1 MCPARKCCVN
11 VRPGGGD
18 VPGLGGGGLT
28 LEGWVHRLG
37 PPRQDAV
44 DGFIYQ
50 LPGAW
55 SSRLLPHSFLTP
67 ENLGGWAQ
75 ARSKAACS
83 PQGLPIWEPGTV
95 TAWPGASWST
105 VEELSFG
112 PKAHRAPRLRDQ
124 RRWADGSVRDRKVM
138 LRTHLCGPA
147 RLLRKMIRQTLLLLP
162 FHTPGIQIPR

>member
-1 MCPARKCCVN
+1 MPCTEVLCKCEAWW
-11 VRPGGGD
+11 PGCAQIR
-18 VPGLGGGGLT
+18 GLT

-50 LPGAW
+50 LLDAW

-67 ENLGGWAQ
+67 ENLGEWAQ

-95 TAWPGASWST
+95 TAWPGASWAT
-105 VEELSFG
+105 VEELSPG
-112 PKAHRAPRLRDQ
+112 PKAHRARDSDQ
-124 RRWADGSVRDRKVM
+124 RRWADGSVRDRKVI

-147 RLLRKMIRQTLLLLP
+147 RLLRKMSGQRLLLLP